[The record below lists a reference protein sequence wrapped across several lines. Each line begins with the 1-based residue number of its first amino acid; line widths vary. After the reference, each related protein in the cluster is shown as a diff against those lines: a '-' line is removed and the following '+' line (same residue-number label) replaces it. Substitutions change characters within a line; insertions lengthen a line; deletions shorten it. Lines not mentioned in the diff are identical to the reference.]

1 MAQPILIANYEAVLL
16 AELPLPLAEEVSDG
30 LAETYAKYLRLGL
43 GAEEAAQ
50 AAVTEF
56 GSARAV
62 VEVEAFSS
70 ASPARRVARALVMTG
85 PAVGLCWAAVLIT
98 GKAWDW
104 PVPVIAR
111 ALLGGLL
118 VASVLVLVIAIRAA
132 RYRTV
137 RRSGAAGCVGLA
149 VLDTSMITAAMTS
162 APGIR
167 WLAVIAICASA
178 ARLMCIAR
186 AFLRCWPEFV
196 RQ

>member
-1 MAQPILIANYEAVLL
+1 MAEPSLIANYKAVLL

-30 LAETYAKYLRLGL
+30 LAEAYAKYLRLGL
-43 GAEEAAQ
+43 GAEDAAQ
-50 AAVTEF
+50 AAVSEF
-56 GSARAV
+56 GSARSV
-62 VEVEAFSS
+62 VEAYSS
-70 ASPARRVARALVMTG
+70 ASPARRVARALVVTG
-85 PAVGLCWAAVLIT
+85 PAFGLCWAAVLIT

-104 PVPVIAR
+104 PVPIIAR

-162 APGIR
+162 GPGIH
-167 WLAVIAICASA
+167 WLAVIAIFASA
-178 ARLMCIAR
+178 ARLVCIAR
-186 AFLRCWPEFV
+186 ALPPMLA
-196 RQ
+196 